1 MIRSPS
7 TEGALHGPTTPR
19 PLGRR
24 LCRRPRLLPSAP
36 AAAETAV
43 DPLDAA
49 LDQALAAHPAPV
61 GSLDSV
67 SIDPSDGTTTVE
79 LASGALAQIELPF
92 ADTEPATASIDAHS
106 ATFRHEE
113 SDTTAIVQPLVTN
126 GVRMILTMGSE
137 DSPTRYEFDLGDSSE
152 LVRLSLAPNGGVQVS
167 DTSDGD
173 LGFIDR
179 PWAMDAD
186 GNTVP
191 TRYEIEGNRLVQIV
205 EHHGAAYPVVADPS
219 FQGDCGYLTCTL
231 RFNRAKTY
239 EASRVAGLINIAG
252 AACPNFTAPIGLV
265 CAALILGGAAVLAN
279 QAETYYDQGDC
290 LKIKFNKTG
299 FGPPAWA
306 GRVDHGTYNCTDK

>member
-1 MIRSPS
+1 M
-7 TEGALHGPTTPR
+7 AQR
-19 PLGRR
+19 PLVLTAAGSAVA
-24 LCRRPRLLPSAP
+24 LASTILPSAP
-36 AAAETAV
+36 TAAETAV

-79 LASGALAQIELPF
+79 LAGGALAQIDLPF

-152 LVRLSLAPNGGVQVS
+152 LVELSLAPNGGVQVS

-173 LGFIDR
+173 LGFIDP

-231 RFNRAKTY
+231 RFNRAETY
-239 EASRVAGLINIAG
+239 KARNVSTLVGGLSVMCG
-252 AACPNFTAPIGLV
+252 VFGAPIGMV
-265 CAALILGGAAVLAN
+265 CVGAVAPIAALIHVAAT
-279 QAETYYDQGDC
+279 EYYDDGDC
-290 LKIKFNKTG
+290 LKIKFNKIPNPMVPG
-299 FGPPAWA
+299 WPQ
-306 GRVDHGTYNCTDK
+306 RLDHGTYNCTDK